1 MKPQGKLLILGF
13 GGHARSVA
21 DVALASGYRQLIF
34 VDQNAREGE
43 SFAGFP
49 VVKSVAGSL
58 PPDWAGFPASGDG
71 HRRQSQCDQ
80 IRSMG
85 LALATLIS
93 PTATTGP
100 DCTICEGSFVG
111 HHAHVGPAAR
121 IGAGCIVNTAAV
133 VEHECT
139 VGDYSHISVNSTMAG
154 RSSIGRLCMLGAG
167 AILIDGLSI
176 GDNVTIGA
184 GGVVHRSIS
193 QAGTYVG
200 VPAVRL
206 P

>member
-1 MKPQGKLLILGF
+1 MKQPDKLLILGF

-21 DVALASGYRQLIF
+21 DVALACGYRQLIF
-34 VDQNAREGE
+34 VDQNARKGE

-49 VVKSVAGSL
+49 VVKSIADNL
-58 PPDWAGFPASGDG
+58 PADWAGFPASGDG
-71 HRRQSQCDQ
+71 RKRQSQCEE
-80 IRSMG
+80 IWSLG

-93 PTATTGP
+93 PAATTGP
-100 DCTICEGSFVG
+100 DCTVCEGSFVG
-111 HHAHVGPAAR
+111 HHAHVGPATR
-121 IGAGCIVNTAAV
+121 IGVGCIVNTAAV

-154 RSSIGRLCMLGAG
+154 RSSLGRLCMLGAG
-167 AILIDGLSI
+167 AILIDGISV
-176 GDNVTIGA
+176 GDEVTIGA

-193 QAGTYVG
+193 LPGTYVG